1 MTTPD
6 PLSPARHAA
15 RLAPAVVICWA
26 VGSLAGL
33 VVALAGLNI
42 DRAPTVAAAETN
54 LRALWPF
61 WIASASGWAALTAV
75 WALLCRRT
83 PQEQAARAGRV
94 SLLVVGVAVLARLA
108 VLLTHQPALSD
119 DVYRYT
125 FDGRN
130 LAHGVNP
137 YVVRPQDRI
146 QAHERWPGEAAVA
159 ALVNNPELHT
169 IYLPASQWVFAGAG
183 LLTPSAWSSPQAAA
197 RVYRAVFIAFDVAV
211 IGLLLLALRR
221 AGRSPWWAALY
232 AWHPLPVTEIA
243 GTGHQESV
251 GIALLVAALLVAA
264 PTMRR
269 AWQWTSLL
277 AFSALVKPVV
287 LPVAA
292 LVLKGQGWRAWAL
305 SLATGVVVCAAVAA
319 PLWAIGDADA
329 LGNFLETSERF
340 RLKWAHFGSV
350 YEPVLWTIERVCP
363 QCPSD
368 RQEVW
373 ARRLCLAVVAAVVV
387 GAWWRMKGDTWK
399 ATRVILTAMVLLS
412 PAAHPWYL
420 LWALA
425 LVPMAFGPAA
435 WVASLTLPWGYAAL
449 GHVTPQGAV
458 AWGVSPWLMAA
469 AYAPVYAAVAA
480 DLALKRRRQS

>member
-1 MTTPD
+1 LIP
-6 PLSPARHAA
+6 PI
-15 RLAPAVVICWA
+15 VIVWA

-33 VVALAGLNI
+33 VAALAGLHI
-42 DRAPTVAAAETN
+42 DPSPTAAAAEAN
-54 LRALWPF
+54 LHALWPF

-75 WALLCRRT
+75 WGLLCRRT
-83 PQEQAARAGRV
+83 PQRQPGRAGRV
-94 SLLVVGVAVLARLA
+94 ALLVVVVAVLARLA
-108 VLLTHQPALSD
+108 VLATHHPALSD
-119 DVYRYT
+119 DVFRYT

-137 YVVRPQDRI
+137 YLVRPEDRVH
-146 QAHERWPGEAAVA
+146 ADERWPGEGAVA
-159 ALVNNPELHT
+159 ALINNPDLYT
-169 IYLPASQWVFAGAG
+169 IYLPASQWAFAGAG
-183 LLTPSAWSSPQAAA
+183 LLTPSAWSSPLAAA
-197 RVYRAVFIAFDVAV
+197 RVYRAVFIVFDCAA
-211 IGLLLLALRR
+211 ISLLLLALRR

-243 GTGHQESV
+243 GSGHQESV

-269 AWQWTSLL
+269 VWQWTSLL
-277 AFSALVKPVV
+277 ALSALVKPVV
-287 LPVAA
+287 PPVAA
-292 LVLKGQGWRAWAL
+292 FILRGQGWKTWAL
-305 SLATGVVVCAAVAA
+305 SLATGVVVCVAVAA
-319 PLWAIGDADA
+319 PLWATGDGQA

-363 QCPSD
+363 QGQSEN
-368 RQEVW
+368 QEVW
-373 ARRLCLAVVAAVVV
+373 ARRICLAIVGAIVV
-387 GAWWRMKGDTWK
+387 GAWWRMKDDTWK

-449 GHVTPQGAV
+449 GHVTPEGTAG
-458 AWGVSPWLMAA
+458 WGVSPWLMAA
-469 AYAPVYAAVAA
+469 AYAPVYAALAA